1 MRDDL
6 DMANSDLTSL
16 PAAGVGF
23 PQASSPVSVGV
34 LFQDVPGPGSR
45 GSARRKG
52 RDRPPAASGL
62 VQPEV
67 ETRLLGQIARPQS
80 EKGASLFLE
89 TGRRLQ
95 TGLEFEGQL
104 HAQSQ
109 TGSSQLERARS
120 LYHGSFDIFI
130 SRFKRRWRNFGFSSW
145 EGDGW
150 TGQDPLLL
158 NLTSGCRSVCLF
170 VGEDGWSF
178 KLFANREEP

>member
-23 PQASSPVSVGV
+23 PQASSPVPVGV

-52 RDRPPAASGL
+52 GDRPPAASGL

-80 EKGASLFLE
+80 EKGLRCFWRRAVVCKPGSNLQGSFMPRVRLE
-89 TGRRLQ
+89 VLNGC
-95 TGLEFEGQL
+95 
-104 HAQSQ
+104 
-109 TGSSQLERARS
+109 QLERARS
-120 LYHGSFDIFI
+120 LFTVCLT
-130 SRFKRRWRNFGFSSW
+130 FSSRDSN
-145 EGDGW
+145 GDGVISDSRAGRE
-150 TGQDPLLL
+150 TGRRDRTPF
-158 NLTSGCRSVCLF
+158 C
-170 VGEDGWSF
+170 
-178 KLFANREEP
+178 